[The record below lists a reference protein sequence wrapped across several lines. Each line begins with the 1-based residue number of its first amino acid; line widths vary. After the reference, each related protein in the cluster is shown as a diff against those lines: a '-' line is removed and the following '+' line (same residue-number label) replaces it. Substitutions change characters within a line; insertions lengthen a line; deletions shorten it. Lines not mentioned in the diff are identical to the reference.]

1 MRADARRNYDRLLT
15 AAKAAFTEH
24 GAEASLEDIARRAG
38 VGIGT
43 LYRHFPTRQT
53 LLEATFRDLLD
64 ALQDRGKALLADA
77 GPGDALIDW
86 LRTLMDYISR
96 YRGLSELVMS
106 TMRDPASDLYAS
118 CSGLREIG
126 TRLLVRAQRAGA
138 VRDDIE
144 GSDLIMMVNGI
155 AWAGQ
160 RGPANN
166 RVDQMLEVMIGGL
179 RDSGRV
185 PAALNRPIVAPN
197 QSPAAP
203 AQQPLA
209 TPAPQPVATPAPQP
223 VATPAPQPVATPAP
237 HPAVTP
243 AQQPAVSPNQSTA
256 PLN

>member
-64 ALQDRGKALLADA
+64 ALQERGTALLADA
-77 GPGDALIDW
+77 PPADALIDW

-96 YRGLSELVMS
+96 YRGLSELVMT

-126 TRLLVRAQRAGA
+126 TRLLVRAQHAGS
-138 VRDDIE
+138 VRDDVD

-160 RGPANN
+160 RAPGHD
-166 RVDQMLEVMIGGL
+166 RIDQLLEVMIGGL
-179 RDSGRV
+179 RET
-185 PAALNRPIVAPN
+185 AQL
-197 QSPAAP
+197 AAP
-203 AQQPLA
+203 
-209 TPAPQPVATPAPQP
+209 
-223 VATPAPQPVATPAP
+223 
-237 HPAVTP
+237 
-243 AQQPAVSPNQSTA
+243 PN
-256 PLN
+256 

>member
-96 YRGLSELVMS
+96 YRGLSELVTS

-118 CSGLREIG
+118 CTGLREIG

-138 VRDDIE
+138 VRGDVE

-160 RGPANN
+160 RGPGGD
-166 RVDQMLEVMIGGL
+166 RIDQMLDVMIGGL
-179 RDSGRV
+179 RESGRLRA
-185 PAALNRPIVAPN
+185 PALNRPPVAPN
-197 QSPAAP
+197 QSPVA
-203 AQQPLA
+203 
-209 TPAPQPVATPAPQP
+209 PAPQPAVAPTQQPTVASTQQPTLAP
-223 VATPAPQPVATPAP
+223 TS
-237 HPAVTP
+237 
-243 AQQPAVSPNQSTA
+243 QPAVAPNQPAASPNQSAA